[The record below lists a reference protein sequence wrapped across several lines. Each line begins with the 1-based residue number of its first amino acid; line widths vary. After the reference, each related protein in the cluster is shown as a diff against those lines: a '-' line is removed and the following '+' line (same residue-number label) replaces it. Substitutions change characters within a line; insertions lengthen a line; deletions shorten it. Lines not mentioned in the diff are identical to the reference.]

1 MFSIPDILPTLTNHM
16 CQWSAND
23 GTGLVKTV
31 LQAEFHVTLACVN
44 LNGLSIQRWNL
55 CRKVIQDS

>member
-1 MFSIPDILPTLTNHM
+1 M

-55 CRKVIQDS
+55 CRKVIQDF